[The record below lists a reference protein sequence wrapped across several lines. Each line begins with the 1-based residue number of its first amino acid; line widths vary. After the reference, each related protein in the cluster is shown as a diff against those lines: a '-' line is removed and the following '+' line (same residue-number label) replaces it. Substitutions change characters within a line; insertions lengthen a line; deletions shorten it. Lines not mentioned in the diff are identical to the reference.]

1 MDACTVVLHHS
12 KKYDIVTDE
21 ADKSVNGKV
30 TAYGE
35 EHDSL
40 GEYTVLGPKG
50 EETRQKILLDDPDP
64 ASVTT
69 VAIPQDYEDTPTA
82 LTHLTETL
90 LDRHAPGEYLIGV
103 SSPDN
108 AQFAKRIA
116 ALLGVD
122 YLTKKEASA

>member
-1 MDACTVVLHHS
+1 MNACTLVLHHD
-12 KKYDIVTDE
+12 KKFDIVADE
-21 ADKSVNGKV
+21 ADKPTEGKV

-35 EHDSL
+35 QHDAL
-40 GEYTVLGPKG
+40 GSYTVLGAKG
-50 EETRQKILLDDPDP
+50 EETRQKILVDDPDP
-64 ASVTT
+64 ASTT
-69 VAIPQDYEDTPTA
+69 VVSIPDGYEDTPTA

-90 LDRHAPGEYLIGV
+90 LERHAPGEHITGV

-108 AQFAKRIA
+108 AQFGKRIA